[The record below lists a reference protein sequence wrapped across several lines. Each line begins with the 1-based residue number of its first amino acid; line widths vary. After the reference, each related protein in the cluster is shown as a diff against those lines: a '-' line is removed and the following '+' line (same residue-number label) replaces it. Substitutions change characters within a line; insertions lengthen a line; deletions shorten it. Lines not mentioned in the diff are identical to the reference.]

1 MFPTALQLCENEAMT
16 TKVHRRTSNQADD
29 SKVVRYVIDTRASA
43 GFADSSDAGGKGLRQ
58 STKEIVA
65 PAKSTKSDGRKG
77 AKPKG
82 ETFTVLTAIKPANP
96 YIVSSP
102 EKALEI
108 AKRVGIFTATGK
120 LSPVFSR

>member
-1 MFPTALQLCENEAMT
+1 MM

-29 SKVVRYVIDTRASA
+29 SKFVRYVIDTRASA
-43 GFADSSDAGGKGLRQ
+43 GLADSSQAGGKESRRT
-58 STKEIVA
+58 TKEMGSS
-65 PAKSTKSDGRKG
+65 AKSVEPSVRNNAKS
-77 AKPKG
+77 KG
-82 ETFTVLTAIKPANP
+82 ETFIALTTIKPANP

-108 AKRVGIFTATGK
+108 AKRVGIFTAKGK